1 MNVVSN
7 APEYDKKTSWSQ
19 KKINNNNKKKCHQ
32 LSKFYQPFTQKSLQK
47 KKKNVLCLQ
56 NFLVGQK
63 SVKTRS
69 STAIVHPGAVATP
82 PE

>member
-7 APEYDKKTSWSQ
+7 APEYDKKRPGH
-19 KKINNNNKKKCHQ
+19 KKKSTTTTKKNVTNSQ
-32 LSKFYQPFTQKSLQK
+32 NSINLSPKNPYK